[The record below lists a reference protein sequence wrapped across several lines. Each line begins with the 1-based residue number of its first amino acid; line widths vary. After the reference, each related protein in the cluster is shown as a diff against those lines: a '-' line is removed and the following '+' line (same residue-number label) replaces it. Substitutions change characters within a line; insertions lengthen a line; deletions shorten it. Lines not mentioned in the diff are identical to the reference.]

1 MNRLAENLRI
11 YRSQTGITRK
21 QIADKLGMTP
31 QAYGNYENGER
42 EPKLD
47 ILIKLAAALHVSVDD
62 LLGYQVNEY
71 ENKAAVLMSFGFDLV
86 ENDDDSIDVLHTEEN
101 SFINCICRYRNKAE
115 FVLDMD
121 RAEWLYNKATH
132 NNKVLFL
139 DTYFHT
145 NVDEDFFKVVPPRKD
160 AQKKTP
166 PAPDHDNADDE
177 KATEKAPTRMSE
189 GPQAVD
195 FVDKGYY
202 STSLR
207 HM

>member
-1 MNRLAENLRI
+1 MALRDNLKRIREEQHLTGKELANAIGIQYGTYMTYEA
-11 YRSQTGITRK
+11 SQGKSRWPAEETLLKI
-21 QIADKLGMTP
+21 
-31 QAYGNYENGER
+31 
-42 EPKLD
+42 
-47 ILIKLAAALHVSVDD
+47 AAALHVSVDD

-177 KATEKAPTRMSE
+177 KATEK
-189 GPQAVD
+189 GPH
-195 FVDKGYY
+195 
-202 STSLR
+202 SNE
-207 HM
+207 